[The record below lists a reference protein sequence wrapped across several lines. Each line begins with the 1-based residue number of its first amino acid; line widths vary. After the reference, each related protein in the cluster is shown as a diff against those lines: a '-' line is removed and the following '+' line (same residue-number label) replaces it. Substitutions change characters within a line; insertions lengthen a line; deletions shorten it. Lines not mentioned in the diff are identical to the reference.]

1 MKEDMDSEEPKEIP
15 KVEHKASR
23 LGSMNDMAYCGHS
36 EDMHALSLPCRWRKG
51 NWKIRKYL
59 MRWFV
64 RVFRIK
70 MGIFRFRIIAF

>member
-36 EDMHALSLPCRWRKG
+36 EDMHALSLPCRWRQG
-51 NWKIRKYL
+51 NWKIREISDEMVCKG
-59 MRWFV
+59 FQNKDGN
-64 RVFRIK
+64 I
-70 MGIFRFRIIAF
+70 